1 MSIDDQTKLTYL
13 QSELTKKQQVYP
25 KFIEM
30 GRLTADDANTELQIM
45 QAVVDDY
52 TAKVGTG

>member
-1 MSIDDQTKLTYL
+1 MTDQDKLNYL
-13 QSELTKKQQVYP
+13 QNELTKKQQVYP

-30 GRLTADDANTELQIM
+30 GRLAPDDANAELQIL

-52 TAKVGTG
+52 TAKVGG

>member
-13 QSELTKKQQVYP
+13 QNELTKKQQVYP

-30 GRLTADDANTELQIM
+30 GRLSADDANTELQIM

-52 TAKVGTG
+52 TAKVG